1 MMAEPKDP
9 TWRAKWLGKKLREL
23 RKHKDLGVQAV
34 AEYLGVGT
42 ASVNRY
48 EAGTFPVKSDV
59 LVMLMD
65 LYGVAGRSE
74 RAQLIQLAEDVAQ
87 RGWWD
92 GLVSDQGFADFIWA
106 ENNSQAIHDF
116 QVSIFSGLLQHP
128 DYAQALAEIGSPDA
142 SKGEISKLVETRLQ
156 RGELLR
162 KANGPTAR
170 FLIHEAVLYQRL
182 PNVADEVH
190 AAQLKYLGEVA
201 GYSNVLVRVLSM
213 SSSAHAVLSLN
224 GGFTILEMHDSW
236 PTLVHVETPVG
247 AVVAET
253 PDIDSFAGTYDLLWQ
268 DALDEKETFG
278 RIAARVR
285 EVEP

>member
-1 MMAEPKDP
+1 MAEPKDP
-9 TWRAKWLGKKLREL
+9 TWRGKWLGQKLREL
-23 RKHKDLGVQAV
+23 RKHKKLSVQDV

-42 ASVNRY
+42 ATINRY

-65 LYGVAGRSE
+65 LFGMAGRRE
-74 RAQLIQLAEDVAQ
+74 RSQLIQLAEEVAQ

-92 GLVSDQGFADFIWA
+92 GLVSDQAFADFVWA

-128 DYAQALAEIGSPDA
+128 DYAEALIRAGSADT
-142 SKGEISKLVETRLQ
+142 SKSEVAKLVETRLQ

-162 KANGPTAR
+162 KSGGPAAR
-170 FLIHEAVLYQRL
+170 FLLHEAVLYQRL
-182 PNVADEVH
+182 PGVPASIH
-190 AAQLKYLGEVA
+190 ATQLKHLLA
-201 GYSNVLVRVLSM
+201 ITDFANVQLRVLPLTSAVHNILGVT
-213 SSSAHAVLSLN
+213 SS
-224 GGFTILEMHDSW
+224 FTILEMHDSW

-253 PDIDSFAGTYDLLWQ
+253 PDIDSFTGTFDLLWSQ
-268 DALDEKETFG
+268 DALDENQTIEHLTVKLKE
-278 RIAARVR
+278 VK
-285 EVEP
+285 